1 MHFRPK
7 NKRQVMRRII
17 FIILPHVTQKNI
29 DLCAYVFLLY
39 FEELVVLVMPAMACG
54 YPYIRSPRLRQEQR
68 NRSAAGVTRA
78 THHVLKY
85 KHMPPA
91 ISAMMINMA
100 G

>member
-54 YPYIRSPRLRQEQR
+54 YPYIRSPCLRQEH
-68 NRSAAGVTRA
+68 A
-78 THHVLKY
+78 TAPLLGLLE
-85 KHMPPA
+85 PPT
-91 ISAMMINMA
+91 MF
-100 G
+100 